1 LFVINTVENVRLMM
15 LMTFLSCLYFTVCS
29 TGKCRVVI
37 HMYYIKC
44 LFVAAELV
52 RYYQEN
58 LMLICRLAVS
68 VANKAGCWW
77 FVERGL

>member
-1 LFVINTVENVRLMM
+1 
-15 LMTFLSCLYFTVCS
+15 
-29 TGKCRVVI
+29 
-37 HMYYIKC
+37 MYYIKC